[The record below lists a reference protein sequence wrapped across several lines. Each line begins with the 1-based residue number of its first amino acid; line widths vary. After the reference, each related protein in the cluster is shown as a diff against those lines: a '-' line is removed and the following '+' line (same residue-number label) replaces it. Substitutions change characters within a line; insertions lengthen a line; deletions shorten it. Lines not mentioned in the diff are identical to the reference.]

1 MTETLAQT
9 SLRVRATMALER
21 GTGFIIER
29 DSRNEWE
36 IWPRSRRTLITSDYW
51 DDAAEVESRR

>member
-21 GTGFIIER
+21 GTGFVIER
-29 DSRNEWE
+29 DACGSWE
-36 IWPRSRRTLITSDYW
+36 VWPRSKRALVTSEYW
-51 DDAAEVESRR
+51 DDAYEVESRR